1 MTTPEVVLSDIV
13 MGESTRWHEGRLW
26 FCDWVAGEVIV
37 VSADG
42 KPEVVARMAGLP
54 FCIDWLPDGRLLV
67 TGHDGRLLR
76 READGSFV
84 THAELGGIYPWNDI
98 AVDARGTAFVNN
110 IGYDFPGG
118 QPGPGTITA
127 VSPDGAARPVAG
139 GLMFPNGMAVSGDT
153 LIVAESHAGRLAAF
167 DITPDG
173 GLANQRVW
181 AAVAGSA
188 PDGICVDAE
197 GAVWYADVPNQQCV
211 RVREGGEVVQTVAL
225 DRGGFACA
233 LSDTGT
239 LYAVTADF
247 SDPAAMFS
255 GRTGQL
261 VAIEVGVPGIAR

>member
-1 MTTPEVVLSDIV
+1 
-13 MGESTRWHEGRLW
+13 MGESTRWHDGRLW
-26 FCDWVAGEVIV
+26 FCDWGAGEVIV
-37 VSADG
+37 VKDG
-42 KPEVVARMAGLP
+42 TPSVVARMAGLP

-67 TGHDGRLLR
+67 TTQGRLLR
-76 READGSFV
+76 QEPDGSFV
-84 THAELGGIYPWNDI
+84 TQAELGGDFPWNDI
-98 AVDARGTAFVNN
+98 AVDARGNAFVNN

-118 QPGPGTITA
+118 EPAFGFVSVVTPQGA
-127 VSPDGAARPVAG
+127 VRQVADGLA
-139 GLMFPNGMAVSGDT
+139 FPNGMAVLDDT

-167 DITPDG
+167 DIAPDG
-173 GLANQRVW
+173 SLSGQRIW
-181 AAVAGSA
+181 AAIPGSA

-211 RVREGGEVVQTVAL
+211 RVREGGEVRQTVAL

-247 SDPAAMFS
+247 SDPAAMFT

-261 VAIEVGVPGIAR
+261 VAIETAVPGITR